1 MNWNRATSRD
11 FSFGGNRTPENI
23 GPGTYN
29 IGGGI
34 QTPRSQSACF
44 KSADYHSRDIF
55 QTSSIVT
62 PAPCDYQQPISSSRL
77 SSTSNF
83 KSRSKR
89 ELYNLPQNPG
99 PCEHSEIRDWS
110 KSNKKRTSSMSISK
124 LNRARPISGNVGQ
137 DVLGY
142 EVNDEGKISHAVKKL
157 FHGSDWVGPG
167 SYSPENPNATSP
179 RIHSLRECYRN
190 ENLWGQNDNQYPGP
204 GQYTPDNPDQRYMR
218 KISSKFENDKIIAPK
233 SDGLSPTDWSINSKR
248 TESSIFKSKSKR
260 KLYSE
265 AEPTPSPAS
274 YNVQKSDV
282 TNYGYNQTNPAFN
295 QKSPRFA
302 SQKVDGPGPG
312 QYEGK
317 TVRWGKK
324 GNSMVNRAVDKYDPS
339 NGVPGPGSYR
349 PSQNDGFDTSKNN
362 RPSSS
367 FISQSK
373 RGWDDS
379 NENPGP
385 GSYNLRKRSSSVN
398 RNKNTIRASRF
409 KETNNFMYNPY
420 QDNPSPADYQQ
431 IESPLKK
438 RRGRSISRSDRFDY
452 RQNDNPGPG
461 SYEIVHSSFIKKS
474 CHVDFRGLS

>member
-1 MNWNRATSRD
+1 MNWNRATARD
-11 FSFGGNRTPENI
+11 FSFGGNRTPENV
-23 GPGTYN
+23 GPGSYN
-29 IGGGI
+29 ISGGI

-44 KSADYHSRDIF
+44 KSADFHSRDIF
-55 QTSSIVT
+55 SNTSIVT
-62 PAPCDYQQPISSSRL
+62 PAPCDYQQPAQSSRL
-77 SSTSNF
+77 SCSSNF

-99 PCEHSEIRDWS
+99 PCEHSEIKNWGKSS
-110 KSNKKRTSSMSISK
+110 KKHGSSMPISK

-142 EVNDEGKISHAVKKL
+142 EINEDGSVANAVKKY
-157 FHGSDWVGPG
+157 FHGDDWVGPG
-167 SYSPENPNATSP
+167 SYSPQNPNSTSP
-179 RIHSLRECYRN
+179 RVHSLRECYRN
-190 ENLWGQNDNQYPGP
+190 GNLWGKSDTNPGP

-218 KISSKFENDKIIAPK
+218 KISQKYESDKVIPPK
-233 SDGLSPTDWSINSKR
+233 SDGLSHENWCSTSKR
-248 TESSIFKSKSKR
+248 PESSIFKSKSNR
-260 KLYSE
+260 DLYSKYDM
-265 AEPTPSPAS
+265 TPSPAA
-274 YNVQKSDV
+274 YNVPSDEGLIEHS
-282 TNYGYNQTNPAFN
+282 YQGHSAFG
-295 QKSPRFA
+295 QRSPRFEN
-302 SQKVDGPGPG
+302 QKFEGPGPG
-312 QYEGK
+312 QYDGK
-317 TVRWGKK
+317 TVKWGKK
-324 GNSMVNRAVDKYDPS
+324 GNSLVRRAVDKYDPS

-349 PSQNDGFDTSKNN
+349 PTQDDAFNLRDS

-367 FISQSK
+367 FASQSK

-385 GSYNLRKRSSSVN
+385 GSYNVRPRSSSVN
-398 RNKNTIRASRF
+398 KNKNTIRASRF

-431 IESPLKK
+431 IESPYSR

-474 CHVDFRGLS
+474 NHIDFRGLS